1 MRADSGDGAA
11 LDQRHAVGQR
21 KGGWAMHDQKAGDAL
36 QHAGESL
43 FDRGLGMDVDGRKR
57 VVEDEQRRS
66 TEHGSRQGKPLPLT
80 SG

>member
-1 MRADSGDGAA
+1 
-11 LDQRHAVGQR
+11 
-21 KGGWAMHDQKAGDAL
+21 MHDQKAGDAL